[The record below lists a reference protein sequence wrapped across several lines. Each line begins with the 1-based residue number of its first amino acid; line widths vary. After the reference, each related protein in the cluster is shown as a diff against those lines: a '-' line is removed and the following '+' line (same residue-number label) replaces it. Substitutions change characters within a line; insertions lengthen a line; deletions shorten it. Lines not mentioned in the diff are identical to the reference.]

1 MVMKVKMKASQIKM
15 DMGMD
20 MDMEKGKINRIMGT
34 LMILSMIMD
43 QEWAHTLDL

>member
-1 MVMKVKMKASQIKM
+1 MKASQIKM
-15 DMGMD
+15 DMG

-34 LMILSMIMD
+34 LMILLMITD

>member
-1 MVMKVKMKASQIKM
+1 MKVKMKASQIKM

-20 MDMEKGKINRIMGT
+20 METGKINRITGT
-34 LMILSMIMD
+34 LMILLMIMD